1 MLNSLSSINSHDNL
15 EPSTQKNFSSLINS
29 SMKAYLRIRRQ
40 MATTLLIPILSFRAA
55 DFCSL

>member
-1 MLNSLSSINSHDNL
+1 MTILSHRL
-15 EPSTQKNFSSLINS
+15 KNISSRINS

-40 MATTLLIPILSFRAA
+40 MATTLLIPILSFAA